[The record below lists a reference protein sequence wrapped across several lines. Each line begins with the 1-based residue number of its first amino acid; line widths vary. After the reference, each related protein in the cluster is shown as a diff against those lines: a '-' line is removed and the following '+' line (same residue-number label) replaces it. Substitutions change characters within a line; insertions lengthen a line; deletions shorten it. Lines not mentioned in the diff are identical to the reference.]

1 MRNYNKRF
9 VKNINLGLYESY
21 LDIFR
26 NCVYLCVSKYFK
38 SKIEMKK
45 SIFTIV
51 ITLIFFL
58 TVKAQYST
66 YYNVDVNQNVNANV
80 NANINKNVNVSGTVY
95 EHKTISTI
103 DYGALQLANAQ
114 REKNRLEQQ
123 KFEDERQRQIAME
136 ISNDP
141 LKAYDHGNWLTISSK
156 DKAWKENKTSKE
168 NLKKAKESSGFKEFR
183 IDYVVPSN
191 LIFTLLNYFQLQ
203 NVSSDGVKTDV
214 IIYLPSYNKENIKV
228 DVEEDFEKAIVGE
241 ELEQPDDQNKMHKIY
256 FHKKELNRATVYGAK
271 GYRSTFAWEDK
282 FEIGLTDNYSFDNEN
297 LGNGFRVFVK
307 VRYYGNKSEVD
318 FEKLE
323 GRRFYLKPL
332 VEKIVSTAKVS
343 DLKY

>member
-1 MRNYNKRF
+1 
-9 VKNINLGLYESY
+9 
-21 LDIFR
+21 
-26 NCVYLCVSKYFK
+26 
-38 SKIEMKK
+38 MKK
-45 SIFTIV
+45 LFFTIV
-51 ITLIFFL
+51 ITLTFFL

-66 YYNVDVNQNVNANV
+66 YYNVDVNHNVNVNAK
-80 NANINKNVNVSGTVY
+80 INKNVNVSGSVY

-123 KFEDERQRQIAME
+123 KFTDERQRQMALE

-141 LKAYDHGNWLTISSK
+141 LKAYDYSNWLTISSK
-156 DKAWKENKTSKE
+156 DKAWKENKATKE
-168 NLKKAKESSGFKEFR
+168 NLSKAKESSGFKEFR

-203 NVSSDGVKTDV
+203 NVSSDGVKTDLL
-214 IIYLPSYNKENIKV
+214 IYLPFYNKENVKI
-228 DVEEDFEKAIVGE
+228 DIEEDFEKSIVGE
-241 ELEQPDDQNKMHKIY
+241 ESEEPDDQNKIRKIY

-271 GYRSTFAWEDK
+271 GYRSSFAWEDK
-282 FEIGLTDNYSFDNEN
+282 FEICLTDNYSFYNEN
-297 LGNGFRVFVK
+297 LGNGFTVFVK

-323 GRRFYLKPL
+323 GRRHYLKPL

>member
-1 MRNYNKRF
+1 
-9 VKNINLGLYESY
+9 
-21 LDIFR
+21 
-26 NCVYLCVSKYFK
+26 
-38 SKIEMKK
+38 MKK
-45 SIFTIV
+45 LFFTIV
-51 ITLIFFL
+51 ITLTFFL

-66 YYNVDVNQNVNANV
+66 YYNVDVNHNVNV
-80 NANINKNVNVSGTVY
+80 NANINKNVNVSGSVY

-123 KFEDERQRQIAME
+123 KFADERQRQIALE

-141 LKAYDHGNWLTISSK
+141 LKAYDYSNWLTISSK
-156 DKAWKENKTSKE
+156 DKAWKENKATKE
-168 NLKKAKESSGFKEFR
+168 NLSKAKESSGFKEFR

-203 NVSSDGVKTDV
+203 NVSSDGVKTDLL
-214 IIYLPSYNKENIKV
+214 IYLPFYNKENVKINI
-228 DVEEDFEKAIVGE
+228 EEDFEKTIVGE
-241 ELEQPDDQNKMHKIY
+241 ESEEPDDQNKMRKIY

-271 GYRSTFAWEDK
+271 GYRSSFAWEDK
-282 FEIGLTDNYSFDNEN
+282 FEICLTDNYSFYNEN
-297 LGNGFRVFVK
+297 LGNGFTVFVK

-323 GRRFYLKPL
+323 GRRHYLKPL

>member
-1 MRNYNKRF
+1 
-9 VKNINLGLYESY
+9 
-21 LDIFR
+21 
-26 NCVYLCVSKYFK
+26 
-38 SKIEMKK
+38 MKK

-51 ITLIFFL
+51 ITLTFFL
-58 TVKAQYST
+58 NVKAQYST
-66 YYNVDVNQNVNANV
+66 YYNVDVNQNVNV

-114 REKNRLEQQ
+114 KEKNRLEQQ
-123 KFEDERQRQIAME
+123 KFADERQRQVAIE

-141 LKAYDHGNWLTISSK
+141 LKAYDYGNWLTISSK
-156 DKAWKENKTSKE
+156 DKAWKENKVTKE
-168 NLKKAKESSGFKEFR
+168 NLSKSKESSGFKEFR

-203 NVSSDGVKTDV
+203 NVSSEGVKTDV
-214 IIYLPSYNKENIKV
+214 FIYLPLYNKENVKV
-228 DVEEDFEKAIVGE
+228 DVEEDFEKAEIGKEIEV
-241 ELEQPDDQNKMHKIY
+241 PDDENKLRKTF
-256 FHKKELNRATVYGAK
+256 FHKKEQYRATVYGAK
-271 GYRSTFAWEDK
+271 GYRSTFVWEDK
-282 FEIGLTDNYSFDNEN
+282 FEICLTDNYSFYNEN
-297 LGNGFRVFVK
+297 LGNGFTVFVK

-323 GRRFYLKPL
+323 GRRHYLKPL

>member
-1 MRNYNKRF
+1 
-9 VKNINLGLYESY
+9 
-21 LDIFR
+21 
-26 NCVYLCVSKYFK
+26 
-38 SKIEMKK
+38 MKK
-45 SIFTIV
+45 SILTIL
-51 ITLIFFL
+51 ITLTFIL
-58 TVKAQYST
+58 SAQAQYST

-123 KFEDERQRQIAME
+123 KFADERQRQIAME

-141 LKAYDHGNWLTISSK
+141 LKAYDYGNWLTISSK

-168 NLKKAKESSGFKEFR
+168 YLKKAKESTGFKEFR

-203 NVSSDGVKTDV
+203 NVSSDGIKTD
-214 IIYLPSYNKENIKV
+214 ILIYLPSYNKGNMKV
-228 DVEEDFEKAIVGE
+228 DFEENFEKSIIGE
-241 ELEQPDDQNKMHKIY
+241 EIEEPDDQGKMRKIF
-256 FHKKELNRATVYGAK
+256 FHKKELNRATVYGTK
-271 GYRSTFAWEDK
+271 GYRSSFAWEDK
-282 FEIGLTDNYSFDNEN
+282 FEICLTDNYSFYNDN
-297 LGNGFRVFVK
+297 LGNGFTLFVK

-323 GRRFYLKPL
+323 GRRHYLKPL
-332 VEKIVSTAKVS
+332 VEKIVSTVRVS
-343 DLKY
+343 ELKY